1 MNVLNSIAIS
11 LYDCDSEKCLFERNF
26 IVMKVGCCLNEFR
39 IFSNAFST
47 KKINNNYNSYMLA
60 RAHVV
65 TMVSIL
71 A

>member
-11 LYDCDSEKCLFERNF
+11 LYDGNSEKCLFQRNC
-26 IVMKVGCCLNEFR
+26 IVMKLGCCLNEFR
-39 IFSNAFST
+39 IFSNAFNA

-60 RAHVV
+60 RAQVV
-65 TMVSIL
+65 TVVSIL